1 MTTMESPVT
10 KCPNCFVAVPVGT
23 WGAPPQRGT
32 RGRPD
37 APPARPQECP
47 NPACRRPYP
56 PGWLDARSTCLVMA
70 GARTA
75 GKSIFIAVMMKQL
88 EQFGA
93 AAGMEVSAATPTV
106 RETFQTHYLDPLYR
120 ERGIMTPTRSS
131 ANDDAYQ
138 SESLVFTLTTAHG
151 VRHHLVIRDVAGED
165 LERPDGT
172 TRERLSFFGHADGV
186 FFLFD
191 PLQIDEITHQLRQ
204 LVPEQPLGRPA
215 KEVLDTTVDLVS
227 QGGPRFAVIMSKFD
241 TMQKLRTVRYDN
253 DYTAIMQNAGAAVF
267 RDPGPYGS
275 PNDIDGRLLHEEVR
289 SLLILFNQG
298 PLVAKIQHAG
308 RGAHRFFAVSALG
321 APPNGQMLHAQGIAP
336 FRCLDPLRWVLG
348 GTGVLG

>member
-1 MTTMESPVT
+1 METAMT
-10 KCPNCFVAVPVGT
+10 KCPNCFVDAPVPAVN
-23 WGAPPQRGT
+23 WARRGA

-37 APPARPQECP
+37 TPPAPPPKEC
-47 NPACRRPYP
+47 PACRFTYL
-56 PGWLDARSTCLVMA
+56 PGWLDTRSTCLVMA

-93 AAGMEVSAATPTV
+93 SVGMEVSPATAKV
-106 RETFQTHYLDPLYR
+106 REVFEEHYLNPLYR
-120 ERGIMTPTRSS
+120 ERGIMISTGSS
-131 ANDDAYQ
+131 VNDNAYQ
-138 SESLVFTLTTAHG
+138 KNSLVFTLTTAHG
-151 VRHHLVIRDVAGED
+151 LRHHLVIRDVAGED
-165 LERPDGT
+165 LERPDET
-172 TRERLSFFGHADGV
+172 TREQLAFFRHADGV

-191 PLQIDEITHQLRQ
+191 PLQIDEITDQLRQ
-204 LVPEQPLGRPA
+204 LVPEQHLGKPA

-227 QGGPRFAVIMSKFD
+227 QGSPRFAVIMSKFD
-241 TMQKLRTVRYDN
+241 TLQKLRTVRYEN
-253 DYTAIMQNAGAAVF
+253 DYTAIMQNAGAAMF

-275 PNDIDGRLLHEEVR
+275 PNDIDARLLHEEVR
-289 SLLILFNQG
+289 SLLILFNQA

-308 RGAHRFFAVSALG
+308 RGGHRFFAVSALG

>member
-1 MTTMESPVT
+1 
-10 KCPNCFVAVPVGT
+10 
-23 WGAPPQRGT
+23 
-32 RGRPD
+32 
-37 APPARPQECP
+37 
-47 NPACRRPYP
+47 
-56 PGWLDARSTCLVMA
+56 
-70 GARTA
+70 
-75 GKSIFIAVMMKQL
+75 
-88 EQFGA
+88 
-93 AAGMEVSAATPTV
+93 
-106 RETFQTHYLDPLYR
+106 
-120 ERGIMTPTRSS
+120 
-131 ANDDAYQ
+131 
-138 SESLVFTLTTAHG
+138 